1 MHENEIAP
9 PAAIEDSLRIDA
21 GDYNSSIVTDEQ
33 YKAEHPQYVDN
44 DGKEIIHLSEDV
56 FKATTQLMMAEVGDK
71 TFCLIII
78 FTISWA
84 NWNSASDQDFI
95 EIEV

>member
-9 PAAIEDSLRIDA
+9 PQAIEDSLRIDA
-21 GDYNSSIVTDEQ
+21 GDYNATIVTDEQ
-33 YKAEHPQYVDN
+33 YKAKHPEYVDS
-44 DGKEIIHLSEDV
+44 DGKETIHLSEDV
-56 FKATTQLMMAEVGDK
+56 FKATKQLMMAEVGDK

-84 NWNSASDQDFI
+84 NWNSISD
-95 EIEV
+95 

>member
-9 PAAIEDSLRIDA
+9 PQVIEDSLRIDA
-21 GDYNSSIVTDEQ
+21 GDYNASIVTDEQ
-33 YKAEHPQYVDN
+33 YKTEHPEYVDN
-44 DGKEIIHLSEDV
+44 DGKETIHLSEDV
-56 FKATTQLMMAEVGDK
+56 FKATKQLMMAEVGDK

-84 NWNSASDQDFI
+84 NWNSVSD
-95 EIEV
+95 